1 VDQSWGSDQSFKK
14 INHGPIKVTPSK
26 KKKKTK
32 GKKKTLGATQK
43 NKKTN
48 KKSPTTDQKKAY

>member
-26 KKKKTK
+26 KKKKNKRQKKKKKTK
-32 GKKKTLGATQK
+32 GKKKTLGATP
-43 NKKTN
+43 TN
-48 KKSPTTDQKKAY
+48 

>member
-32 GKKKTLGATQK
+32 GKKKTLGATP
-43 NKKTN
+43 TN
-48 KKSPTTDQKKAY
+48 